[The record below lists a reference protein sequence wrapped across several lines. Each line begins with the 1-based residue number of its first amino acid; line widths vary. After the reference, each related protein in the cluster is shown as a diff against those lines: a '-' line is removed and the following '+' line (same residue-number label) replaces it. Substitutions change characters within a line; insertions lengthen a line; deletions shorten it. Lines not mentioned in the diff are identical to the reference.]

1 MKDSLI
7 GINEGIEELT
17 LTLLIGIK
25 ADFLQFILYPDKL
38 LKLSNSL
45 IILETET
52 SKWSKYRIISSAYNE
67 ILRLWS
73 WILIDTSDFLM
84 ACAKGSR
91 DRQNNKGES
100 GHPCLIPRCKGNGGE
115 IILPVMTA
123 AAGEW
128 YNVLIIEMK
137 CSPKPKH
144 CRTAHILFHSSL
156 SKAFSASSGKKHTRA
171 WMRICKVKN
180 MKESTHIV
188 SRGGQST
195 QLHYLSKSTDTP
207 C

>member
-7 GINEGIEELT
+7 GINEGIEKLT

-25 ADFLQFILYPDKL
+25 ADLLQFILYPDRL

-45 IILETET
+45 ITLETET

-67 ILRLWS
+67 IQWLWS

-91 DRQNNKGES
+91 DRQNNKGVS
-100 GHPCLIPRCKGNGGE
+100 GHPCLVPRCKGNEGE
-115 IILPVMTA
+115 IILPVMTG

-128 YNVLIIEMK
+128 YNVLIIETK

-144 CRTAHILFHSSL
+144 CRTAHI
-156 SKAFSASSGKKHTRA
+156 
-171 WMRICKVKN
+171 
-180 MKESTHIV
+180 
-188 SRGGQST
+188 
-195 QLHYLSKSTDTP
+195 
-207 C
+207 